1 MTNEE
6 LQTVVAAVIQAL
18 KTNGKTIAQLTPVTS
33 LANSDSLEVSGG
45 KKIAFSK
52 LKELVASAV
61 VVTEESIKGWVP
73 IESTEDLPEEPT
85 PEEQEKAY
93 IIAEDSMLYVYVGEG
108 GDTLDGLYQSVE
120 LQGPQG
126 ETGPAGADGHDGV
139 DLGEVALIND
149 LTTGG
154 EGNAL
159 SAEMGKTLKGL
170 IDSQTFPIVNDLTT
184 GGEASALSAEMGKQ
198 LHEDLDAIDFT
209 DADADEVDIASAKI
223 KITTDNE
230 AYVSHTDD
238 DGVHAVDFFIQD
250 GEEAVAPRSVKVELD
265 AVAGNVITGDANIE
279 LGTTNI
285 SILNSLNQEVVR
297 IDDAGI
303 HSPTIKEVFSPK
315 YDCYIIPSYGQS
327 LAVGTQGG
335 TTTFA
340 TVEQYAYNEELT
352 KTGISDMCQ
361 GIAEGFRLVKEANN
375 VVLPNRTKIITF
387 KVGTGGISVKNLSKG
402 GTYGYAQLLAAITT
416 AKQNCDANGLTCY
429 VPCIAWTQGEE
440 DMRCGG
446 DASKYGTTGFEPTE
460 YHNSLIALIEDLNKD
475 IKKITGQ
482 TEDVVFV
489 TYQTS
494 SHTSYKRYPRI
505 AMEQSLADD
514 LSDKVYLV
522 KPNYN
527 VEYKREGSSSDPGTQ
542 GLDGFEVHCPNKSY
556 REMGNHYGIAAA
568 EMVLLGKRPS
578 RMYPKSFHLSGTT
591 MVIRFNVP
599 VYPLVLDTTNVS
611 NLADGNY
618 GFCVYDVTE
627 GIGATGTI
635 AKATT
640 AITNVAVTD
649 IDEITI
655 TFSRTPQEGEVLTY
669 GVNGDYWVN
678 IDGVSTSRADYEVDD
693 GVTKSGNEHGSRGCV
708 RDSAALV
715 NNNGGAVYTNMFNWC
730 RIFEYKF

>member
-1 MTNEE
+1 MLNEN
-6 LQTVVAAVIQAL
+6 L
-18 KTNGKTIAQLTPVTS
+18 
-33 LANSDSLEVSGG
+33 SD
-45 KKIAFSK
+45 
-52 LKELVASAV
+52 
-61 VVTEESIKGWVP
+61 
-73 IESTEDLPEEPT
+73 
-85 PEEQEKAY
+85 
-93 IIAEDSMLYVYVGEG
+93 
-108 GDTLDGLYQSVE
+108 
-120 LQGPQG
+120 
-126 ETGPAGADGHDGV
+126 
-139 DLGEVALIND
+139 
-149 LTTGG
+149 
-154 EGNAL
+154 
-159 SAEMGKTLKGL
+159 
-170 IDSQTFPIVNDLTT
+170 
-184 GGEASALSAEMGKQ
+184 
-198 LHEDLDAIDFT
+198 IDFRN
-209 DADADEVDIASAKI
+209 ADEVDLTSGKI
-223 KITTDNE
+223 KITTDNDD
-230 AYVSHTDD
+230 YVSHTDE

-250 GEEAVAPRSVKVELD
+250 AEVEVNPRSVKDELD
-265 AVAGNVITGDANIE
+265 AVADNVITGDADIE
-279 LGTTNI
+279 LGTTKF

-297 IDDAGI
+297 IDDVGI
-303 HSPTIKEVFSPK
+303 HSPTIKEEFSPK

-327 LAVGTQGG
+327 LAIGTQGG
-335 TTTFA
+335 STTFS
-340 TVEQYAYNEELT
+340 TVEQMAYNETLT
-352 KTGISDMCQ
+352 KTSISDMCQ

-375 VVLPNRTKIITF
+375 IVMPNRTKIITF
-387 KVGTGGISVKNLSKG
+387 KIGTGGISVKNLSKG
-402 GTYGYAQLLAAITT
+402 GSYGYTQLLETITT

-460 YHNSLIALIEDLNKD
+460 YHNSLIALIEDLNTD
-475 IKKITGQ
+475 IKAITGQ
-482 TEDVVFV
+482 TEDVVLV
-489 TYQTS
+489 SYQTS

-678 IDGVSTSRADYEVDD
+678 IDGVSTSRTDYEVDD
-693 GVTKSGNEHGSRGCV
+693 GVTKAGNTHGSRGCV
-708 RDSAALV
+708 RDSAPLE
-715 NNNGGAVYTNMFNWC
+715 NNNSGAVYTNMYNWC

>member
-1 MTNEE
+1 MANKTIDEIKAE
-6 LQTVVAAVIQAL
+6 AAVVRDA
-18 KTNGKTIAQLTPVTS
+18 
-33 LANSDSLEVSGG
+33 
-45 KKIAFSK
+45 
-52 LKELVASAV
+52 
-61 VVTEESIKGWVP
+61 TEEKENTALRVGTVLIDMIDTLSESVSINAIKGYVV
-73 IESTEDLPEEPT
+73 IDSTSELPENPT
-85 PEEQEKAY
+85 PEQQQKGY
-93 IIAEDSMLYVYVGEG
+93 LLDTTLYVYVGEG
-108 GDTLDGLYQSVE
+108 GDTLDGKYQSAE
-120 LQGPQG
+120 LKGAKG
-126 ETGPAGADGHDGV
+126 EKGDKGDNGV
-139 DLGEVALIND
+139 HLGDVALVNNLIE
-149 LTTGG
+149 GG
-154 EGNAL
+154 E
-159 SAEMGKTLKGL
+159 E
-170 IDSQTFPIVNDLTT
+170 
-184 GGEASALSAEMGKQ
+184 SALSAEQGKV
-198 LHEDLDAIDFT
+198 LNENLSDIDFRN
-209 DADADEVDIASAKI
+209 ADEVDLTSGKI
-223 KITTDNE
+223 KITTDNDD
-230 AYVSHTDD
+230 YVSHTDE

-250 GEEAVAPRSVKVELD
+250 AEVEVNPRSVKDELD
-265 AVAGNVITGDANIE
+265 AMADNVITGDADIE
-279 LGTTNI
+279 LGTSGII
-285 SILNSLNQEVVR
+285 SILNSLNHEVVR

-303 HSPTIKEVFSPK
+303 HSPTINEEFSPK

-335 TTTFA
+335 TTTFS

-352 KTGISDMCQ
+352 KTSISDMCQ

-375 VVLPNRTKIITF
+375 IVLPNRTKIITF

-402 GTYGYAQLLAAITT
+402 GSYGYTQLLDAITT

-460 YHNSLIALIEDLNKD
+460 YHNSLIALIEDLNTD
-475 IKKITGQ
+475 IKAITGQ
-482 TEDVVFV
+482 TEDVVLV
-489 TYQTS
+489 SYQTS

-678 IDGVSTSRADYEVDD
+678 IDGVSTSRTDYEVDD
-693 GVTKSGNEHGSRGCV
+693 GVTKAGNTHGSRGCV
-708 RDSAALV
+708 RDSASLV
-715 NNNGGAVYTNMFNWC
+715 NNNSGAVYTNMYNWC
-730 RIFEYKF
+730 RIFEYQF